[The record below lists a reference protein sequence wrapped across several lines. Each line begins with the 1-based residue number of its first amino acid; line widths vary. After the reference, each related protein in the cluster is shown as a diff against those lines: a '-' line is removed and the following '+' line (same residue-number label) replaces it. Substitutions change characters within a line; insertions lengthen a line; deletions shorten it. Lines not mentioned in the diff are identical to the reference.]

1 MPLDSGAG
9 FAGISNER
17 EFYSDHYLA
26 EILSRDLR
34 GTLKRWREQAQEAE
48 GASKTPFQRLRAL
61 AGPYLEFR
69 SAFEAEEDDRRR
81 IALQR
86 RWHRRQLDAL
96 GHAWKP
102 CDLPLEDDAEIPA
115 LSECDGQLLVAVEA
129 FDAEGEDV
137 DPLSLAPRRRQ
148 FRGEAPPAKVLLEQT
163 WDEVITRRVFGQQHP
178 PRWVLLLSCGQT
190 LLIDRG
196 KWARKRLLRFDWGEL
211 LGRLETPSL
220 QAAACLLH
228 RESLVPRSGAA
239 LADALD
245 ENSHRHAYGVST
257 DLKYALR
264 EAVELLGDELGKS
277 LRAGGVEPL
286 EQGPEFAEKVTRE
299 CLRYLY
305 RLLFL
310 FYIEARPE
318 LGYAPINVE
327 TYRQGYSLE
336 RLRDMELS
344 RLSTATALQR
354 THIQRSLALLFRLVR
369 KGYQPQPDGDDSH
382 GYRQSHFADVFEMRR
397 VDSSLF
403 DELETPLL
411 SKARLRDPVLQRV
424 IRLLSLTRPAKG
436 KGKGKRRGRISYG
449 QLGIHELG
457 AVYEALLSFRGF
469 FAEQDLYEV
478 KPAKSK
484 RDELKEAWFA
494 TAEDLGSYLDSEKVY
509 TQDRRGRKTL
519 LRHPKGS
526 FLYRLTGRERRRSAS
541 FYTPQELTRTVVR
554 YALREL
560 VPDDMPAERILD
572 LTVCEPAMGS
582 AAFLNEAVNQLA
594 AKYLD
599 RRQKELGERIPRQRY
614 ARELQRA
621 RHFLA
626 DRNVY
631 GADLNPVAVELAE
644 VSLWLNCIVP
654 DGHVPWFGFQLRSGN
669 SLVGARRAFYRSES
683 IGRGV
688 ARDDRWHNAAPR
700 RVEPGLAPRRPAG
713 TVYHFLLPD
722 PGMADYKDRFV
733 KTLVPERMAMFRRW
747 RKEFCQPFS
756 KSDVEALERLSEAA
770 DRLWRLHAE
779 QLARDREATSD
790 DLGVWEREAPQR
802 RTENR
807 WKDRILRQ
815 GVGGTEAFSAG
826 PGQRLQ
832 LVMDYWCALWFWPLD
847 ERAEEPPT
855 RDEFLAEVELVLT
868 GKMQLPGIAP
878 GDAGFLFGN
887 EYAAQNEELAGRI
900 LDEAGAMDL
909 DEVFKLFPR
918 LILVRELAAERLRC
932 LHWELEFADLFYGAR
947 TDSTARGGFDLV
959 VGNPPWVKVEWDERG
974 VVGDYEPLVGMRKMR
989 APQLRRMR
997 EDALEERSGLREAY
1011 LAECASSEA
1020 TKSYLS
1026 AVQNYPALKGV
1037 RTNLYKCFL
1046 PQAWGLV
1053 HGGGVAAFL
1062 HPEGVYD
1069 DPRGGAL
1076 RSQLYARLRAHF
1088 QFQNEHKLFP
1098 IGSRV
1103 RFSANIYGPA
1113 REHPGFDHVAN
1124 LFAAATVDACYDH
1137 PGDGPVPGIKDEA
1150 GKWDILGHRRRV
1162 VRVGGAELRTFAAAL
1177 DKAGTPA
1184 REARLPAVHLR
1195 ELVGFLRKLAAQPRR
1210 LRDLRGRYDS
1220 HTIHNETNAQR
1231 DRTIRR
1237 ETRFPDSP
1245 GEWILSG
1252 PHFFVGNPLYKT
1264 PRSVCTQKGHYDC
1277 IDLTAIPDDYLPRTN
1292 YVPDCGD
1299 EEYQRRIPAVRLGE
1313 GQSGAAKKVTGFF
1326 RHVNRAM
1333 IGAAGERTLSASI
1346 VPTDASYVNSCVG
1359 TAFVDDVS
1367 LLDYQSVCLSLPL
1380 DGYVK
1385 MTGITNAHPILI
1397 ASFPLPCFGERL
1409 RSALHVRVAALN
1421 CLTTHY
1427 RLLWESA
1434 WQDAFRTDTWTR
1446 EDSRLN
1452 QVFFQH
1458 LDSLWSSDSC
1468 LRTDYE
1474 RRQALV
1480 EVDVLVSMELNLT
1493 LDELL
1498 TLYRVQFPVMRQYEA
1513 DTWYDANGRIVFT
1526 PSKGLTGVGLPRK
1539 HRRGDTEFGLVR
1551 PGRTESGLALGWEDV
1566 RRLQT
1571 GVVTRKIVDDTMPGG
1586 PVQRVI
1592 EYHAPFS
1599 RCDREEDYRA
1609 AWDCFSRRFDGVR

>member
-1 MPLDSGAG
+1 MPPSSGAG

-34 GTLKRWREQAQEAE
+34 GTIKRWHEQAQEAE

-69 SAFEAEEDDRRR
+69 SAFGAEEDDRRR

-86 RWHRRQLDAL
+86 RWHRRQLEAL

-115 LSECDGQLLVAVEA
+115 LSECGSQELVAVEA

-137 DPLSLAPRRRQ
+137 DPLSLTPRRRQ
-148 FRGEAPPAKVLLEQT
+148 FRGEAPPAKGLLEQT

-211 LGRLETPSL
+211 LGRLETPAL

-228 RESLVPRSGAA
+228 RESLVPGSGGA

-277 LRAGGVEPL
+277 LRADGVEPL
-286 EQGPEFAEKVTRE
+286 EQGPEFAGKVTRE

-318 LGYAPINVE
+318 LGYAPIKVE

-369 KGYQPQPDGDDSH
+369 EGYQPQPDEDDSH

-411 SKARLRDPVLQRV
+411 AKARLRDPELQRV
-424 IRLLSLTRPAKG
+424 IRLLSLTRPA
-436 KGKGKRRGRISYG
+436 KGKRRGRISYG

-478 KPAKSK
+478 KPVKSK

-494 TAEDLGSYLDSEKVY
+494 TAEDLGSYRDSEKVY

-519 LRHPKGS
+519 LRHPRGS
-526 FLYRLTGRERRRSAS
+526 FLYRLTGRERQRSAS

-599 RRQKELGERIPRQRY
+599 RRQKELGERIPGQRY
-614 ARELQRA
+614 ERELQRA

-654 DGHVPWFGFQLRSGN
+654 DGHVPWFGFQLRAGN

-683 IGRGV
+683 IAQGV
-688 ARDDRWHNAAPR
+688 VRAVRWHNAAPQ
-700 RVEPGLAPRRPAG
+700 RVEPGLEPRRPAG

-722 PGMADYKDRFV
+722 PGMAAYKDRFV
-733 KTLVPERMAMFRRW
+733 KTLVPERMAMFRLW

-756 KSDVEALERLSEAA
+756 KADVAALERLSEAA
-770 DRLWRLHAE
+770 DLLWGLHAE

-790 DLGVWEREAPQR
+790 DLGVWGREAPQR
-802 RTENR
+802 RTENG

-826 PGQRLQ
+826 PGQRLR
-832 LVMDYWCALWFWPLD
+832 LVMDYWCALWFWPLE
-847 ERAEEPPT
+847 ERAAEPPT

-878 GDAGFLFGN
+878 GDAGFLFGH
-887 EYAAQNEELAGRI
+887 EYAAQNEELAARI

-918 LILVRELAAERLRC
+918 LKLVRELGAGRLRY
-932 LHWELEFADLFYGAR
+932 LHWELEFADLFYGTR
-947 TDSTARGGFDLV
+947 TDGAARRGFDLV
-959 VGNPPWVKVEWDERG
+959 VGNPPWVTVEWDERG

-997 EDALEERSGLREAY
+997 EEALEERSGLRDAY

-1026 AVQNYPALKGV
+1026 AVQNYPALKGM

-1069 DPRGGAL
+1069 DPKGGAL

-1088 QFQNEHKLFP
+1088 QFQNERKLFAE
-1098 IGSRV
+1098 V
-1103 RFSANIYGPA
+1103 HHETRFSANVYGPA
-1113 REHPGFDHVAN
+1113 REQPGFDHVAN

-1150 GKWDILGHRRRV
+1150 GKWATSGHRRRV
-1162 VRVGGAELRTFAAAL
+1162 VRVGSAELRTFAAAL

-1184 REARLPAVHLR
+1184 REARLPAVHSR
-1195 ELVGFLRKLAAQPRR
+1195 ELARFLRKLAGQPRR
-1210 LRDLRGRYDS
+1210 LRDLRGSYAC

-1231 DRTIRR
+1231 DGTIRR

-1264 PRSVCTQKGHYDC
+1264 PRRVCTTNRQYDC

-1292 YVPDCGD
+1292 YLPDCGD
-1299 EEYQRRIPAVRLGE
+1299 AEYQRRIPTVRLGE
-1313 GQSGAAKKVTGFF
+1313 GEAVAEKRVSAYF
-1326 RHVNRAM
+1326 RHVNRRRVGPAR
-1333 IGAAGERTLSASI
+1333 ERTLTVSI
-1346 VPTDASYVNSCVG
+1346 VPSDASYIDTSTG
-1359 TAFVDDVS
+1359 TAFLDVRE
-1367 LLDYQSVCLSLPL
+1367 LLDYHCACLSLPM

-1385 MTGITNAHPILI
+1385 ISGATDLRNAVIENL
-1397 ASFPLPCFGERL
+1397 PLPVFRTPIRFL
-1409 RSALHVRVAALN
+1409 LHVRACALN
-1421 CLTTHY
+1421 CLTTYY
-1427 RLLWESA
+1427 RDLWGAA
-1434 WQDAFRTDTWTR
+1434 WFDGYCTDQWTKTNRRLDPAFFATLSPDWTR
-1446 EDSRLN
+1446 
-1452 QVFFQH
+1452 Q
-1458 LDSLWSSDSC
+1458 C
-1468 LRTDYE
+1468 ALRSDYE

-1480 EVDVLVSMELNLT
+1480 EIDVLTSMALGLT
-1493 LDELL
+1493 LDEL
-1498 TLYRVQFPVMRQYEA
+1498 TALYRVQFPVMRQYEA

-1526 PSKGLTGVGLPRK
+1526 PSQGLTGIGLPRK
-1539 HRRGDTEFGLVR
+1539 HRPEGPEYGLVL
-1551 PGRTESGLALGWEDV
+1551 PDRTENGLARDWEDI
-1566 RRLQT
+1566 RHLKA
-1571 GVVTRKIVDDTMPGG
+1571 GFVTREIDDDTLPGG
-1586 PVQRVI
+1586 PVKRTI
-1592 EYHAPFS
+1592 EYHTPFS

-1609 AWDCFSRRFDGVR
+1609 AWDAFSSRLG